1 MKRTTI
7 MLPEDLKVQAEK
19 AARKSRVSL
28 GQFIRKSIE
37 KAVQRVVKS
46 GQEDPFFSDKTV
58 WRGTAP
64 RDGALRHDK
73 YLYGKSL

>member
-7 MLPEDLKVQAEK
+7 MLPEDLKIQAEK
-19 AARKSRVSL
+19 AARKTRISL
-28 GQFIRKSIE
+28 GQFIRTSIE
-37 KAVQRVVKS
+37 KAVRQIAKS
-46 GQEDPFFSDKTV
+46 GQEDPFFSDKAV

-73 YLYGKSL
+73 YLYGKGL